1 MQQMIDLPA
10 MNTNNRLPEI
20 IQLLFNH
27 TLQGDDENVV
37 VSDQVAAILRDFM
50 LTRTV
55 NGEPD
60 LEIMLSNFR
69 GSKIPDEPASL
80 SSYLDYLSR
89 EVVPYS
95 VHTSSPLC
103 LGNMTPAVPNFVQL
117 LSQLIT
123 PMNQNLMKIEAS
135 GTMTLVE
142 RQALAM
148 MHRLVYSG
156 SDDFYE
162 QHIQNRESTL
172 GVFVTGGT
180 LANIT
185 AMWCARN
192 ASLGPNGSFAG
203 VESEGLPAAL
213 KHYGFQRA
221 VAIGS
226 EAMHYSFDKAVGLL
240 GLGERGLIRVP
251 LDMNDRIDLTALK
264 QTIRACRARNEHILA
279 IIGVAGSTDAGVID
293 PIPEMAAIAQEEGIL
308 FHVDAAWAGPLLF
321 SPRHRNKLK
330 GIEQA
335 DFVTIDGH
343 KQLYLPVGTGILL
356 MRDPKMAQAME
367 KTAHYTIRQ
376 ESFDLGKRS
385 IEGSRAASALFLHA
399 ALNVIGRKGYAFL
412 MDEGIRKAAYMAQR
426 IRSLPN
432 FQLLSEPQTNIL
444 LYRYIPTAF
453 RKYVDNNRIPA
464 DGNQYLNDLNDK
476 LQQTQWRAGNS
487 FVGRTIVFPARY
499 QRKMQVV
506 ALRAVIANPQT
517 KNEDIDGLL
526 REQEEIASHLM
537 RDKVVGRVDTSS
549 SSPEAGVR
557 LNRGRQ
563 V

>member
-1 MQQMIDLPA
+1 MTNQELVELIQHLFSYSQSNGEDDLALAEQTNALIREFMQ
-10 MNTNNRLPEI
+10 
-20 IQLLFNH
+20 
-27 TLQGDDENVV
+27 
-37 VSDQVAAILRDFM
+37 
-50 LTRTV
+50 TRVV
-55 NGEPD
+55 NGKPD
-60 LEIMLSNFR
+60 LEILRNGFSDN
-69 GSKIPDEPASL
+69 KIPLEPIPVSR
-80 SSYLDYLSR
+80 YLEYLAR

-95 VHTSSPLC
+95 IHTSSPFC

-172 GVFVTGGT
+172 GVFVSGGT

-226 EAMHYSFDKAVGLL
+226 EAMHYSFDKAAGLL

-251 LDMNDRIDLTALK
+251 LDMDDRIDLSALK

-412 MDEGIRKAAYMAQR
+412 MDEGIRKAAYLAQR

-464 DGNQYLNDLNDK
+464 DGNQYLNNLNDK
-476 LQQTQWRAGNS
+476 LQQAQWRAGNN

-517 KNEDIDGLL
+517 TNEDLDGLL

-537 RDKVVGRVDTSS
+537 RDKVVGPVDTSN
-549 SSPEAGVR
+549 SSPETGVR
-557 LNRGRQ
+557 LNRGRR